1 MDWGRTPPLAT
12 TLRRR
17 YHWRMVRTLG
27 AVLMLVT
34 LTTTARGEEPGAS
47 SSVAPV
53 TAAGPPVV
61 SVDTAQASCGAQ
73 GQSQAADAD
82 AEERAFSAELES
94 FARRRVFTERLMAK
108 REAEAFEQAALRQAR
123 AANLKRELT
132 EREAAIVEREFD
144 EAVALYL
151 KKRELT
157 RALSVAASRVAKPT
171 PADSPSSPA
180 TTPTPSP

>member
-1 MDWGRTPPLAT
+1 
-12 TLRRR
+12 
-17 YHWRMVRTLG
+17 MVRTLG
-27 AVLMLVT
+27 AVLMLLTV
-34 LTTTARGEEPGAS
+34 TTTARGEEPGAS

-53 TAAGPPVV
+53 TAAGPPAA

-73 GQSQAADAD
+73 AQAAD

-94 FARRRVFTERLMAK
+94 FARRRVFTEQLMAK
-108 REAEAFEQAALRQAR
+108 REAEAFEQAALRQTR

-132 EREAAIVEREFD
+132 EREAAIVQREFD

-157 RALSVAASRVAKPT
+157 RALSVAASRAAKPT
-171 PADSPSSPA
+171 PAAPANAPRTPSSP
-180 TTPTPSP
+180 TPPPAPSP